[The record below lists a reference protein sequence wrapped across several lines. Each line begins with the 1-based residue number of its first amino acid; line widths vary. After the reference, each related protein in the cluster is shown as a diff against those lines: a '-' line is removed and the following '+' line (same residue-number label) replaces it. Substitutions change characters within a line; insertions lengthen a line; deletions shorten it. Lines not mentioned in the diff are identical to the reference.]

1 MKPIRALAL
10 SACLSTFAIASANA
24 STLLYSQDFESP
36 AGFVNNG
43 YDVSQQSVN
52 TLYANQPAGFV
63 FSQQYTVETL
73 KADGSLAFGTG
84 YEDPQAKAGSYVLGM
99 LSDRQDDLLGLSFD
113 VGGYDFLNFQFDL
126 SSIDLDCCG
135 KPFVSTGAVPSV
147 RISLFDNPAGIAGLG
162 AGTALDSIDLIGLA
176 GPNKYT
182 FNWSN
187 HVAGLDAT
195 GSTNGKV
202 IMRIDLLTGGYA
214 ALDNFRIVA
223 SDTEGDVTV
232 PEPGSIA
239 LMLMGLGAV
248 AAARRG
254 SRGSGRA

>member
-36 AGFVNNG
+36 VGFVNNG
-43 YDVSQQSVN
+43 KDVSQQSVN

-63 FSQQYTVETL
+63 FSQQFTVETL
-73 KADGSLAFGTG
+73 RADGSLAFGTG
-84 YEDPQAKAGSYVLGM
+84 YQDPQAKAGSYVLGM

-135 KPFVSTGAVPSV
+135 NPFVPLGAVPSV
-147 RISLFDNPAGIAGLG
+147 RISLFDNPGGAAGLG
-162 AGTALDSIDLIGLA
+162 AGTALDTVDLVGLA

-254 SRGSGRA
+254 SRRSGRA

>member
-10 SACLSTFAIASANA
+10 AACLSAFAIASANA
-24 STLLYSQDFESP
+24 SQLLYAQDFENP
-36 AGFVNNG
+36 VGFVNNG
-43 YDVSQQSVN
+43 KDLSQSSVN
-52 TLYANQPAGFV
+52 AHYANQPAGFS
-63 FSQQYTVETL
+63 FSQTFTVETL
-73 KADGSLAFGTG
+73 KADGNLAFGTG
-84 YEDPQAKAGSYVLGM
+84 YSDPDGRAGSYTLGM
-99 LSDRQDDLLGLSFD
+99 LSTVQNDLLGLSFD
-113 VGGYDFLNFQFDL
+113 VGSYDFLNFQFDL

-135 KPFVSTGAVPSV
+135 NPFVTLGAVPSV
-147 RISLFDNPAGIAGLG
+147 RISLFDNPSGAAGLG
-162 AGTALDSIDLIGLA
+162 EGTALDSADFIGLA

-182 FNWSN
+182 FNWTN

-195 GSTNGKV
+195 DSTNGQV
-202 IMRIDLLTGGYA
+202 ILRIDLLTGGYA

-223 SDTEGDVTV
+223 SNTEGDVSV

-254 SRGSGRA
+254 SRGARKA